1 LTGLR
6 VPLQFHKFSPQ
17 LLGVFF
23 IAGPEAQVAVAD
35 HAILIYKIDGPLI
48 DPAKRRSVARVELA
62 NRVIVILQEGKREL
76 EVFCPLLVSKNVVA
90 ADTDQLGVE
99 FCEVAPFIT
108 EGAYFGRS
116 ATGPI
121 GDIKGQNHVG
131 ALLVG

>member
-1 LTGLR
+1 M
-6 VPLQFHKFSPQ
+6 V
-17 LLGVFF
+17 
-23 IAGPEAQVAVAD
+23 
-35 HAILIYKIDGPLI
+35 
-48 DPAKRRSVARVELA
+48 
-62 NRVIVILQEGKREL
+62 VILQEWKGEL
-76 EVFCPLLVSKNVVA
+76 EVFCPLLVSKNIVA

-131 ALLVG
+131 TLLVR